1 MSVSTA
7 PILSTPAD
15 DRFEP
20 IASPVNAGSR
30 LSDEQL
36 YVQYE
41 IHRTVREIREGR
53 WRRIGLQFPDSMMVD
68 APRVSDSLSRE
79 LKKIHKRNSPL
90 DPKAASGRDELA
102 ASAESIASQ
111 VGALDMNRTSQPSES
126 TGKDQG
132 HYLTILGDTSYGA
145 CCVDEIAAEH
155 VDADVVVHYGRSCL
169 SPTARLPVIYVF
181 TSPPLDLDAAV
192 VAFKRTYT
200 NAQEKVIL
208 MADVPYQSHIS
219 ELAQRLRDQGYGNLF
234 ATDILH
240 NPGSALPN
248 RTVPEDVQ
256 SDLEALKAY
265 SVFHVSN
272 PPNSLL
278 LMLSSRVKAIHTL
291 TTAISSPNP
300 EVLVSNTSVLL
311 RRRYALLTS
320 ISIAPVLG
328 LLINTLSVKNYLSA
342 LAYCQDLITRAG
354 KKSYTF
360 VVGKLNAAKL
370 ANFAE
375 IEGWVIIGCWE
386 SSLVD
391 SGEFYKPVITPFE
404 LEVALQGDGKRQ
416 WGGEWVGDFG
426 SLLNRDRTAV
436 DGTNADDGPGY
447 VADTEDSG
455 AGSSSAHWDDE
466 ESDDEPPEF
475 DLRTGKYVSR
485 SRPMGRPKPVMVS
498 SSQASSET
506 AAPSSALIQ
515 RAKGDIATVNGVT
528 SPGAEF
534 LRSQRTWT
542 GLGSDERIAYERDA
556 DGKIIGAGME
566 QGREGVARGYAV
578 AGSAEG

>member
-7 PILSTPAD
+7 PVLSTPAD

-20 IASPVNAGSR
+20 IASPINASIR

-41 IHRTVREIREGR
+41 IHRTVREIRDGR
-53 WRRIGLQFPDSMMVD
+53 WQRIGLQFPDGMMVD

-79 LKKIHKRNSPL
+79 LKRIRKKDTPPEPRANLS
-90 DPKAASGRDELA
+90 RDRITGN
-102 ASAESIASQ
+102 AEGIASE
-111 VGALDMNRTSQPSES
+111 VGALDIKGTSQPSES
-126 TGKDQG
+126 TEEDQE

-181 TSPPLDLDAAV
+181 TSPPLDLEAAIE
-192 VAFKRTYT
+192 AFKRTYSDV
-200 NAQEKVIL
+200 QERVIL
-208 MADVPYQSHIS
+208 MADVPYQSHVPA
-219 ELAQRLRDQGYGNLF
+219 LAQRLCDEGYSNLF

-240 NPGSALPN
+240 NPGSPLPN
-248 RTVPEDVQ
+248 RTVPDEVQ
-256 SDLEALKAY
+256 SDLEALKAC
-265 SVFHVSN
+265 SIFHVSH

-278 LMLSSRVKAIHTL
+278 LILSSRVRAIHTL
-291 TTAISSPNP
+291 TTATTTAAP

-320 ISIAPVLG
+320 ISTAPILG
-328 LLINTLSVKNYLSA
+328 LLINTLSVKNYMSA
-342 LAYCQDLITRAG
+342 LAHCQALITRAG

-404 LEVALQGDGKRQ
+404 LEVALQGDGRRQ

-426 SLLNRDRTAV
+426 SLLSRASAAV
-436 DGTNADDGPGY
+436 DETNADDGPGY
-447 VADTEDSG
+447 VADTEDG
-455 AGSSSAHWDDE
+455 GEGSSSAHWNDE

-485 SRPMGRPKPVMVS
+485 SRPMGRPKPVAAA
-498 SSQASSET
+498 SSQSRDVAAT
-506 AAPSSALIQ
+506 ASSALIQ
-515 RAKGDIATVNGVT
+515 RAKGDVAAVNGVV
-528 SPGAEF
+528 SPGADF

-556 DGKIIGAGME
+556 DGKIIGASME
-566 QGREGVARGYAV
+566 QGREGVARGFAV

>member
-7 PILSTPAD
+7 PVLSTPAD

-20 IASPVNAGSR
+20 ITSPINTGIR

-41 IHRTVREIREGR
+41 IHRTVREIRDGR
-53 WRRIGLQFPDSMMVD
+53 WRRVGLQFPDSMMVD
-68 APRVSDSLSRE
+68 APKVSDSLSRE
-79 LKKIHKRNSPL
+79 LKSIRKQNTLPESKVAPSHEGS
-90 DPKAASGRDELA
+90 A
-102 ASAESIASQ
+102 ASAESVASEAR
-111 VGALDMNRTSQPSES
+111 ALAINRTTQLGGSTSE
-126 TGKDQG
+126 DQE

-181 TSPPLDLDAAV
+181 TSPPLDLNAAV
-192 VAFKRTYT
+192 VAFKRTYSDV
-200 NAQEKVIL
+200 QEKVIL
-208 MADVPYQSHIS
+208 MADVPYQSHIP
-219 ELAQRLRDQGYGNLF
+219 ELAQRLRDEGYGNLF

-248 RTVPEDVQ
+248 RTVPREIQ

-265 SVFHVSN
+265 NVFHISE

-278 LMLSSRVKAIHTL
+278 LVLSSRVKAFHTL
-291 TTAISSPNP
+291 TTTISGSDS
-300 EVLVSNTSVLL
+300 EVLVSNTSILL

-320 ISIAPVLG
+320 ISTAPILG

-342 LAYCQDLITRAG
+342 LAHCQELISRAG

-404 LEVALQGDGKRQ
+404 LEVALQGDGQRK

-426 SLLNRDRTAV
+426 SLLNRDRAV
-436 DGTNADDGPGY
+436 VDEVPASDVHGYAADI
-447 VADTEDSG
+447 EDNDVG
-455 AGSSSAHWDDE
+455 QSSAHWEDE

-485 SRPMGRPKPVMVS
+485 SRPMGRPKPVTAS
-498 SSQASSET
+498 LSQAQGDS
-506 AAPSSALIQ
+506 AVPSSALIQ
-515 RAKGDIATVNGVT
+515 RAKGDVATVNGVT

-556 DGKIIGAGME
+556 EGKIIGAGME

>member
-1 MSVSTA
+1 MPVSTA
-7 PILSTPAD
+7 PILSTPVD

-20 IASPVNAGSR
+20 IASPISAGST

-41 IHRTVREIREGR
+41 IHRTVREIRDGR
-53 WRRIGLQFPDSMMVD
+53 WRSIGLQFPDSMMVD

-79 LKKIHKRNSPL
+79 LRRICKKDTL
-90 DPKAASGRDELA
+90 ADPKATPSRDKA
-102 ASAESIASQ
+102 AGSAESIASE
-111 VGALDMNRTSQPSES
+111 VGTSDVARTSQPSES
-126 TGKDQG
+126 TEEDQE

-181 TSPPLDLDAAV
+181 TSPPLDLEAAV
-192 VAFKRTYT
+192 AAFKRTYSDV
-200 NAQEKVIL
+200 QEKVIL
-208 MADVPYQSHIS
+208 MADVPYQSHIPT
-219 ELAQRLRDQGYGNLF
+219 LAQRLCDEGYGNLF

-256 SDLEALKAY
+256 SDPEALKAY
-265 SVFHVSN
+265 SVFHVLH

-278 LMLSSRVKAIHTL
+278 LILSSRVKAIHTL
-291 TTAISSPNP
+291 TTATSSANP

-320 ISIAPVLG
+320 ISTAPILG
-328 LLINTLSVKNYLSA
+328 LLINTLSVKNYLAA
-342 LAYCQDLITRAG
+342 LAHCQDLITRAG

-426 SLLNRDRTAV
+426 GLLSRDRAAV
-436 DGTNADDGPGY
+436 DNTNADDGPGY
-447 VADTEDSG
+447 VADTEDG
-455 AGSSSAHWDDE
+455 GVGSSSAHWEDE

-485 SRPMGRPKPVMVS
+485 SRPMGRPKPVAAA
-498 SSQASSET
+498 SSQSSDGA

-515 RAKGDIATVNGVT
+515 RAKGDVATVNGVT

-534 LRSQRTWT
+534 LRSRRTWT

-556 DGKIIGAGME
+556 DGKIVGAGME

-578 AGSAEG
+578 VGSAEG